1 MPSRLLG
8 TLHPFMIGIGLL
20 PSFLPPLPL
29 HPPLFILIPA
39 RYKASSQ
46 CLRTLQDQFDT
57 QVLIHSLHCILIYP
71 PALFSLFSFLPS
83 LSSLFSL
90 LSSLSSLLHAL
101 LLIFKNKVHG
111 GVSGLLAH
119 VYPGMRLPK
128 KIIKLQDSI
137 HKHFLLY
144 YSDHEWHSKKFRSNI
159 ARWDKVSQEK
169 YMAYPLI
176 LLMFVC
182 FLF

>member
-1 MPSRLLG
+1 MLTHSARSIRYSGTHSFTQLHVDISSRPLLS
-8 TLHPFMIGIGLL
+8 LL
-20 PSFLPPLPL
+20 LSP
-29 HPPLFILIPA
+29 
-39 RYKASSQ
+39 
-46 CLRTLQDQFDT
+46 
-57 QVLIHSLHCILIYP
+57 
-71 PALFSLFSFLPS
+71 FSLFSL

-119 VYPGMRLPK
+119 VYPGIRLPK
-128 KIIKLQDSI
+128 KIIKLQDSMI
-137 HKHFLLY
+137 HQHFLLN

-169 YMAYPLI
+169 YMAYPFI
-176 LLMFVC
+176 LLMFVS
-182 FLF
+182 FLFCFIIYYSISLYVSFKLLFIDKLIELLDPL

>member
-1 MPSRLLG
+1 MLTHSARSIRYSGTHSFTQLHVDISSRPLLS
-8 TLHPFMIGIGLL
+8 LL
-20 PSFLPPLPL
+20 LSP
-29 HPPLFILIPA
+29 
-39 RYKASSQ
+39 
-46 CLRTLQDQFDT
+46 
-57 QVLIHSLHCILIYP
+57 
-71 PALFSLFSFLPS
+71 FSLL
-83 LSSLFSL
+83 SL

-176 LLMFVC
+176 LLLFYVCSFYFNFFVL
-182 FLF
+182 LFIFSISLYVSFKLLFIDKLIELLDLL